1 MGYNVTGLIWGK
13 QMKTEFFDKANA
25 NLTVAQMCFDSGFY
39 DACANRAYY
48 AAFQA
53 AIAALADRGI
63 IRDKADHK
71 KVQADFSEKLIKRQ
85 KIYPSRVKSY
95 LMDMQGVRNQADY
108 NPVSVS
114 KNLAF
119 QQIRKAGEMISMMG
133 KELEK

>member
-1 MGYNVTGLIWGK
+1 
-13 QMKTEFFDKANA
+13 MKTEFFNKAEA
-25 NLTVAQMCFDSGFY
+25 NLTVAQICFDNGFY

-53 AIAALADRGI
+53 AIAALADKGI
-63 IRDKADHK
+63 KRDKIDHK
-71 KVQADFSEKLIKRQ
+71 QIQADFSENLIKKR
-85 KIYPSRVKSY
+85 KVYPSKLKSY

-108 NPVSVS
+108 NLTNVS

-119 QQIRKAGEMISMMG
+119 QQIRRAGEMISLIG

>member
-1 MGYNVTGLIWGK
+1 
-13 QMKTEFFDKANA
+13 MKTEFFNKAKA
-25 NLTVAQMCFDSGFY
+25 NLTVAQICFDNGFY

-53 AIAALADRGI
+53 AIAALADKGI
-63 IRDKADHK
+63 KRDKIDHK
-71 KVQADFSEKLIKRQ
+71 QIQADFSENLIKKR
-85 KIYPSRVKSY
+85 KVYPSKLKSY

-108 NPVSVS
+108 NLTNVS

-119 QQIRKAGEMISMMG
+119 QQIRRAGEMISLIG